1 MKEANWKKQSERNR
15 EKEAVKGTGWCR
27 LMAVAVLRYT
37 RCKAAAIRSTGSN
50 ARSRTDFSLHN
61 SQSQW
66 KNSRCFWHAEHAEHV
81 QQWKTQVMS
90 HLNHSVLRG
99 WAETLNIF
107 ECCSHFSDPLHLLAS
122 PSHWATG
129 CHCYEE
135 VLLQSVPSITGNRL
149 HTVKE
154 SMKSS
159 QDPAFVW
166 EVPRERQGTS
176 HRSHLL
182 YVFQY
187 SLLNKWKVFQDL
199 YSFYMSPSSVQ

>member
-1 MKEANWKKQSERNR
+1 
-15 EKEAVKGTGWCR
+15 
-27 LMAVAVLRYT
+27 
-37 RCKAAAIRSTGSN
+37 
-50 ARSRTDFSLHN
+50 
-61 SQSQW
+61 
-66 KNSRCFWHAEHAEHV
+66 
-81 QQWKTQVMS
+81 MS

-149 HTVKE
+149 NTVTE

-166 EVPRERQGTS
+166 EVPPERQGTS
-176 HRSHLL
+176 HGSHLL

-187 SLLNKWKVFQDL
+187 SLLNKWKVLAVYNSSKYDI
-199 YSFYMSPSSVQ
+199 YSNRYITHINYSDAASSHLFSFS